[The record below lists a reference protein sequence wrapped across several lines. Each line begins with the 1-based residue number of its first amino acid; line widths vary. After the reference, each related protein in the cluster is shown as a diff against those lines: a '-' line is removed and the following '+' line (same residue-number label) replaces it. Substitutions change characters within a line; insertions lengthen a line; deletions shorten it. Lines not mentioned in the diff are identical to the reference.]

1 MLSTIK
7 KCALF
12 TRSGGAVNNTGRCR
26 SNRIYR
32 QIFTDCVPSER
43 SEFANVNGSRTYL
56 SSVMLACVCIIFTDL
71 ALAESF
77 SGSPL
82 GNDYLGLLA
91 SIITAFGLIIAALIR
106 RDGDANREA
115 DRRAYEKHI
124 AQTLAAKRRERE
136 NDNGSGFLLVICA
149 VVILGLIVFYDI
161 DS

>member
-91 SIITAFGLIIAALIR
+91 SIITWKAYCPNTRSETPRKGKWQWFGVLISNLRGRYFGI
-106 RDGDANREA
+106 DC
-115 DRRAYEKHI
+115 
-124 AQTLAAKRRERE
+124 
-136 NDNGSGFLLVICA
+136 FLWYRQLMSKNNLMLCFVC
-149 VVILGLIVFYDI
+149 
-161 DS
+161 